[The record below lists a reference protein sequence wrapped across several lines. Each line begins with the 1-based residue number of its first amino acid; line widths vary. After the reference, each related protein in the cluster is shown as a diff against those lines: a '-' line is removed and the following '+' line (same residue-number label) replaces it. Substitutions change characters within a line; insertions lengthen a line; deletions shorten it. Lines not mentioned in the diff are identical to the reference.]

1 MALVRNLIRKLD
13 IRLAK
18 GLFWK
23 IRLVEQLA
31 VYADSTVFADV
42 DIICRPCDITLDE
55 QLVAVIKGD
64 DIAGEKDLLFTLTR
78 ICPFWSAGDIE
89 LPYTRSTGIQSVA
102 ANTASAAA
110 TIKIATVL
118 RSVLL

>member
-1 MALVRNLIRKLD
+1 M
-13 IRLAK
+13 
-18 GLFWK
+18 
-23 IRLVEQLA
+23 
-31 VYADSTVFADV
+31 
-42 DIICRPCDITLDE
+42 
-55 QLVAVIKGD
+55 
-64 DIAGEKDLLFTLTR
+64 LFTLTR
-78 ICPFWSAGDIE
+78 ICPFWSVGDIE

>member
-1 MALVRNLIRKLD
+1 MI
-13 IRLAK
+13 
-18 GLFWK
+18 
-23 IRLVEQLA
+23 
-31 VYADSTVFADV
+31 S
-42 DIICRPCDITLDE
+42 P
-55 QLVAVIKGD
+55 
-64 DIAGEKDLLFTLTR
+64 GEKDLLFTLTR
-78 ICPFWSAGDIE
+78 ICPFWSVGDIE